1 MCLTLP
7 VRVVAFRGS
16 IATIEVGG
24 RRREASA
31 AAVPGIREGDWAI
44 LAAGILVRVLDPE
57 MATELVS
64 AFRLANDQI
73 GGQS

>member
-1 MCLTLP
+1 
-7 VRVVAFRGS
+7 
-16 IATIEVGG
+16 
-24 RRREASA
+24 
-31 AAVPGIREGDWAI
+31 VPGIREGDWAI